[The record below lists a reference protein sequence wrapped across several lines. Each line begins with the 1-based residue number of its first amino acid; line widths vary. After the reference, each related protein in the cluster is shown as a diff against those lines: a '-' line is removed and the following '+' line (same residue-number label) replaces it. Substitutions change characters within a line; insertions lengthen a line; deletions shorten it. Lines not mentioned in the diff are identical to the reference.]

1 MKFWRF
7 LSAFLVFSLLFIFT
21 GDALAQTYLFSM
33 DQLTVH
39 VYWQE
44 DGSVALAYEII
55 LSNDPSADNID
66 YVDVGLPNSNFDISR
81 MSADVDGNPVYDISS
96 SGYMGEGSGVAI
108 GLGPY
113 AIRPG
118 KTGTVHFFAEGITGV
133 LYPDS
138 QEDQYAS
145 GVFAPV
151 YFGKQ
156 YLTGDT
162 DMMVIFHLPPGVKSE
177 EPRWHASPSG
187 WPSEPVAGMDEDG
200 RVTYTWANPNAKG
213 YIYYEFGA
221 SFPTIYIPEST
232 VKSPGFLERIGLSF
246 DDFFGYLLCCGIGFF
261 IILISGLSAN
271 AANKRKMQ
279 YLPPKMAI
287 EGHGI
292 KRGLTAVESAILL
305 EQPMDKILTMILFAT
320 IKKGA
325 AEVATKEPLAL
336 KMTQPAPEGLQE
348 YETMFLEA
356 FSTENKKERR
366 KKLQDLMIALVK
378 SVTAKMKG
386 FSRKE
391 TIAYYKGIVE
401 RAWKQVEQAQTP
413 EVKSA
418 KYDEVMEWTMMD
430 RDYEDRT
437 REVFRTGPI
446 YVPTWWGRYD
456 PGFGRPS
463 STTVSTGAPA
473 SGGSSSSPSMS
484 MPTLPGSSF
493 AASVIGGVQSF
504 SSGVIGN
511 INDFTSGVTS
521 RTNPIPVS
529 TSTSRP
535 PGSFRSGGG
544 GGSSCACACAC
555 AGCAC
560 ACAGGGR

>member
-1 MKFWRF
+1 
-7 LSAFLVFSLLFIFT
+7 
-21 GDALAQTYLFSM
+21 
-33 DQLTVH
+33 
-39 VYWQE
+39 
-44 DGSVALAYEII
+44 
-55 LSNDPSADNID
+55 
-66 YVDVGLPNSNFDISR
+66 
-81 MSADVDGNPVYDISS
+81 
-96 SGYMGEGSGVAI
+96 
-108 GLGPY
+108 
-113 AIRPG
+113 
-118 KTGTVHFFAEGITGV
+118 
-133 LYPDS
+133 
-138 QEDQYAS
+138 
-145 GVFAPV
+145 
-151 YFGKQ
+151 
-156 YLTGDT
+156 
-162 DMMVIFHLPPGVKSE
+162 
-177 EPRWHASPSG
+177 
-187 WPSEPVAGMDEDG
+187 
-200 RVTYTWANPNAKG
+200 
-213 YIYYEFGA
+213 
-221 SFPTIYIPEST
+221 
-232 VKSPGFLERIGLSF
+232 
-246 DDFFGYLLCCGIGFF
+246 
-261 IILISGLSAN
+261 
-271 AANKRKMQ
+271 MQ

-356 FSTENKKERR
+356 FSTNNNKERR

-456 PGFGRPS
+456 PGFGRAS

-484 MPTLPGSSF
+484 MPSLPGSSF